1 MGRESIL
8 LTHLKCLCFFYTN
21 NITALRPCLCPR
33 SVKTGRR
40 ETRFHFPD
48 NSLIT
53 TSATNEFENPVF
65 MPVSSDNTL
74 FKLDF
79 GNYIL
84 CLSNYILLYF
94 VLLFLIFYAFFIVLA
109 LFASILQSLLL
120 RITPQIFLYVL
131 PAPIL

>member
-1 MGRESIL
+1 MQKEKTLLTALSNFGNSSSVRFLCYRNIILFNGYCKNVANPLPKKITEFAWNPHKYWVYFCKIL
-8 LTHLKCLCFFYTN
+8 L
-21 NITALRPCLCPR
+21 
-33 SVKTGRR
+33 
-40 ETRFHFPD
+40 
-48 NSLIT
+48 
-53 TSATNEFENPVF
+53 
-65 MPVSSDNTL
+65 
-74 FKLDF
+74 KLDF